1 MPACPSCG
9 ADFSGGGAC
18 PRCGAKGPSLD
29 VPDLDLSSVSGPMSA
44 PPPVRKNSGAMAAV
58 VMSNDDVLAEDAGE
72 ASFELAVGPGDI
84 GMPSGMSSPPASGS
98 LPNPSFRP
106 NPTSNPPSSA
116 GAGGVGAGNGPART
130 TSGSMPRISGLPQE
144 TSRPDVRISRPPIE
158 EEPPRIDAL
167 AARAFA
173 DYGEAPAG
181 ALQTP
186 IYAFRVKMRQSELR
200 RGLWRAKIAFERA
213 QKEQSRALADPSR
226 LEEVKS
232 RLAAD
237 VEAKER
243 DVDLHEAALLA
254 FDAPALKRGTQI
266 SYALCFVL
274 LVAIFVPVVFR
285 MCIGVDAPPLPP

>member
-1 MPACPSCG
+1 
-9 ADFSGGGAC
+9 
-18 PRCGAKGPSLD
+18 
-29 VPDLDLSSVSGPMSA
+29 
-44 PPPVRKNSGAMAAV
+44 
-58 VMSNDDVLAEDAGE
+58 
-72 ASFELAVGPGDI
+72 
-84 GMPSGMSSPPASGS
+84 
-98 LPNPSFRP
+98 
-106 NPTSNPPSSA
+106 
-116 GAGGVGAGNGPART
+116 
-130 TSGSMPRISGLPQE
+130 MPRISGLPQE
-144 TSRPDVRISRPPIE
+144 TSRPDIPISRADPMARDPSRPDVRISRPPV
-158 EEPPRIDAL
+158 EEPPRIDPL
-167 AARAFA
+167 EARAFA
-173 DYGEAPAG
+173 DYGEVPAG

-226 LEEVKS
+226 LDEVKS

-266 SYALCFVL
+266 GYALCFVL
-274 LVAIFVPVVFR
+274 FVAIFVPVFFR